1 MSQYKRLT
9 GVKQL
14 RVVRLKAV
22 RFCAT
27 LKVAGLNIL
36 RAAAV
41 RTEQRRAQD
50 PKTGALRPTFMLFSI
65 VKEPIGRW
73 WHKFMK
79 KLPPI
84 SIGAYGAT
92 KLAA

>member
-9 GVKQL
+9 GVKRL

-22 RFCAT
+22 RFCAA
-27 LKVAGLNIL
+27 LKAAGLNIL

-41 RTEQRRAQD
+41 RAEQRKSEDA
-50 PKTGALRPTFMLFSI
+50 KTGALRPAFMLFSI

-79 KLPPI
+79 KLSPK
-84 SIGAYGAT
+84 SIGAYGAI
-92 KLAA
+92 KMAA